1 MLPLLLMVCN
11 LHVITYNYL
20 HVILYYTLYL
30 DTESSTVSSKG
41 TRGKRNVTPVI
52 NGV

>member
-20 HVILYYTLYL
+20 ILYYTLYL